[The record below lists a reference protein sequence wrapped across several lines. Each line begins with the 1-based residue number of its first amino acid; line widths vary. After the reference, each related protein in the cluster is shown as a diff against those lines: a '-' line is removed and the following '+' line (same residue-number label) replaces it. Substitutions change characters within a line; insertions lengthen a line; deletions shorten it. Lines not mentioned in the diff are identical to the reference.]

1 VRLEGGDKLMADEKR
16 TTAPAPADP
25 KLEQFLRY
33 LQGERDASVHT
44 LRNYRLDILQFAAQT
59 WGAEAQ
65 PPFAWRETDRYA
77 ARRFLAG
84 FQRDGKKAT
93 TTNRKLSSLRS
104 FYRFLLR
111 EGLTDVNPFTG
122 VPSPKLPK
130 RLPQVLGIVD
140 VGRLLDA
147 PHKAEPAAGAADHPR
162 LKAFDDYARQRDAA
176 ILELLYST
184 GMRVSE
190 LTGLAVDRVDYLSGV
205 VKVRGKGKKERLC
218 PMGNPAAR
226 ALKTALAARE
236 TWLLALGRRGGS
248 ALFLNKHGGSLTVR
262 SIERMLKKYALL
274 VGLSPHLSPHALR
287 HSFATH
293 LLDAGADL
301 RSVQELLGHASL
313 STTQI
318 YTHVSIERLKAVYDL
333 AHPRA

>member
-1 VRLEGGDKLMADEKR
+1 MTTAVSDPRLEH
-16 TTAPAPADP
+16 
-25 KLEQFLRY
+25 FLRY
-33 LQGERDASVHT
+33 LNGERNASVHT
-44 LRNYRLDILQFAAQT
+44 LKNYRMDILQFATQR
-59 WGAEAQ
+59 WGVEAQ
-65 PPFAWRETDRYA
+65 PPFAWREADRYA

-104 FYRFLLR
+104 FYRFLIR
-111 EGLTDVNPFTG
+111 EGHADINPFSG
-122 VPSPKLPK
+122 VQSPKLPK
-130 RLPQVLGIVD
+130 RLPKILSVVD
-140 VGRLLDA
+140 AGRLLDA
-147 PHKAEPAAGAADHPR
+147 PRKAEPAPGAKKNPR
-162 LKAFDDYARQRDAA
+162 LNAFDAYARQRDAA

-190 LTGLAVDRVDYLSGV
+190 LTGLAADRIDFLSGV
-205 VKVRGKGKKERLC
+205 IKVRGKGKKERLC

-226 ALKTALAARE
+226 ALKAALTARDG
-236 TWLLALGRRGGS
+236 WLLALGKRTIP
-248 ALFLNKHGGSLTVR
+248 ALFLNKNGGGLTTR
-262 SIERMLKKYALL
+262 SVERMLKKYAML
-274 VGLSPHLSPHALR
+274 VGLPPNLSPHTLR

-318 YTHVSIERLKAVYDL
+318 YTHVSIERLKAVYDA

>member
-1 VRLEGGDKLMADEKR
+1 MPAVI
-16 TTAPAPADP
+16 TANRNPAADP
-25 KLEQFLRY
+25 QLDHFLRY
-33 LQGERDASVHT
+33 LSGERDASVHT
-44 LRNYRLDILQFAAQT
+44 LKNYRMDILQFAAQK
-59 WGAEAQ
+59 WGAAAQ
-65 PPFAWRETDRYA
+65 PPFAWREADRYA

-104 FYRFLLR
+104 FYRFLIR
-111 EGLTDVNPFTG
+111 EGQADINPFSG

-130 RLPQVLGIVD
+130 RLPKVLSVVD
-140 VGRLLDA
+140 AGRLLDA
-147 PHKAEPAAGAADHPR
+147 PRKAEPPPGVEKNPR
-162 LKAFDDYARQRDAA
+162 LKAFADYARQRDAA
-176 ILELLYST
+176 MLELLYST

-190 LTGLAVDRVDYLSGV
+190 LTGLSADRVDYLSGV
-205 VKVRGKGKKERLC
+205 IKVRGKGKKERLC

-226 ALKTALAARE
+226 ALKAALAARDV
-236 TWLLALGRRGGS
+236 WLLALGRRGTA
-248 ALFLNKHGGSLTVR
+248 ALFINKNGGGLTTR
-262 SIERMLKKYALL
+262 SVERMLKKYAQL
-274 VGLSPHLSPHALR
+274 VGLPPNLSPHALR

-318 YTHVSIERLKAVYDL
+318 YTHVSIERLKAVYDA

>member
-1 VRLEGGDKLMADEKR
+1 MSDAKPDQP
-16 TTAPAPADP
+16 PARGANAGTDP
-25 KLEQFLRY
+25 RLEQFLRY
-33 LQGERDASVHT
+33 LRGERDASVHT
-44 LRNYRLDILQFAAQT
+44 LRNYRMDILQFATLT
-59 WGAEAQ
+59 WGADAR
-65 PPFAWRETDRYA
+65 PPFAWRETDRYT

-104 FYRFLLR
+104 FYRFLMR
-111 EGLTDVNPFTG
+111 EGLSDVNPFTG

-130 RLPQVLGIVD
+130 RLPHVLGVVD

-147 PHKAEPAAGAADHPR
+147 PRKAEPPPGAAEHPR
-162 LKAFDDYARQRDAA
+162 ARAFAEYARQRDAA

-190 LTGLAVDRVDYLSGV
+190 LTGLVADRIDYLSGV
-205 VKVRGKGKKERLC
+205 IKVRGKGKKERLC

-226 ALKTALAARE
+226 ALKAALAARAD
-236 TWLLALGRRGGS
+236 WLLALGQRGGS
-248 ALFLNKHGGSLTVR
+248 PLFLNKHGGSLTVR
-262 SIERMLKKYALL
+262 SIERMLKKYAVL
-274 VGLSPHLSPHALR
+274 VGLSADLSPHSLR

>member
-1 VRLEGGDKLMADEKR
+1 MTTPASDPCLEH
-16 TTAPAPADP
+16 
-25 KLEQFLRY
+25 FLRY
-33 LQGERDASVHT
+33 LRGERNASEHT
-44 LRNYRLDILQFAAQT
+44 LKNYRMDILQFAAQR
-59 WGAEAQ
+59 WGANP
-65 PPFAWRETDRYA
+65 PPFPWREADRYA

-84 FQRDGKKAT
+84 FQRDGRKAT
-93 TTNRKLSSLRS
+93 TTGRKLSSLRS

-111 EGLTDVNPFTG
+111 EGHTDLNPFTG
-122 VPSPKLPK
+122 VQSPKLPK
-130 RLPQVLGIVD
+130 RLPKVLSVVD

-147 PHKAEPAAGAADHPR
+147 PRKAEPSPGAEKNPR
-162 LKAFDDYARQRDAA
+162 TKAFDNYARSRDAA

-190 LTGLAVDRVDYLSGV
+190 LTGLTADRIDYLSGV

-226 ALKTALAARE
+226 ALKAALTARE
-236 TWLLALGRRGGS
+236 GWLLTLGKRGTT
-248 ALFLNKHGGSLTVR
+248 ALFLNKYGGGLTVR
-262 SIERMLKKYALL
+262 SVERMLKKYAAL
-274 VGLSPHLSPHALR
+274 VGLSPNLSPHALR

-318 YTHVSIERLKAVYDL
+318 YTHVSIERLKQVYEQ

>member
-1 VRLEGGDKLMADEKR
+1 MSTD
-16 TTAPAPADP
+16 APAGTPAADP
-25 KLEQFLRY
+25 QVEHFLRY
-33 LQGERDASVHT
+33 LQGERNASAHT
-44 LRNYRLDILQFAAQT
+44 LRNYRMDLLQFAAGQ
-59 WGAEAQ
+59 WGADAQ
-65 PPFAWRETDRYA
+65 PPFRWREADRYA
-77 ARRFLAG
+77 ARRFLAS
-84 FQRDGKKAT
+84 FQRAGKKAT

-104 FYRFLLR
+104 FYRFLIR
-111 EGLTDVNPFTG
+111 EGHTDVNPFTS
-122 VPSPKLPK
+122 VQSPKLPK
-130 RLPQVLGIVD
+130 RLPKILSVVD

-147 PHKAEPAAGAADHPR
+147 PRKAEPAPGVAESPK
-162 LKAFDDYARQRDAA
+162 LKAFDDYARQRDTA

-190 LTGLAVDRVDYLSGV
+190 LTGLTPDRIDYLSGV
-205 VKVRGKGKKERLC
+205 LKVRGKGKKERLC

-226 ALKTALAARE
+226 ALKAALAARE
-236 TWLLALGRRGGS
+236 LWLAVLGRRGGS
-248 ALFLNKHGGSLTVR
+248 ALFLNCDGGPLTVR
-262 SIERMLKKYALL
+262 SIERMLKKYAVL
-274 VGLSPHLSPHALR
+274 VGLSPQLSPHALR

-318 YTHVSIERLKAVYDL
+318 YTHVSIERLKAVYDQ

>member
-1 VRLEGGDKLMADEKR
+1 MTTPASDPRLEH
-16 TTAPAPADP
+16 
-25 KLEQFLRY
+25 FLRY
-33 LQGERDASVHT
+33 LSGERDASEHT
-44 LRNYRLDILQFAAQT
+44 LKSYRMDILQFAAQR
-59 WGAEAQ
+59 WGNDGQ
-65 PPFAWRETDRYA
+65 RPFAWREADRYA

-84 FQRDGKKAT
+84 FQKDGKKAT

-104 FYRFLLR
+104 FYRFLIR
-111 EGLTDVNPFTG
+111 EGHADINPFSG
-122 VPSPKLPK
+122 VQSPKLPK
-130 RLPQVLGIVD
+130 RLPKVLSIVD

-147 PHKAEPAAGAADHPR
+147 PRKTEPPPGADKNPR
-162 LKAFDDYARQRDAA
+162 VQAFDNYARHRDAA

-190 LTGLAVDRVDYLSGV
+190 LTSLTADRIDYLSGV

-226 ALKTALAARE
+226 ALKMALEARE
-236 TWLLALGRRGGS
+236 GWLLAIGRRGGS
-248 ALFLNKHGGSLTVR
+248 ALFLNKHGGGLTTRSL
-262 SIERMLKKYALL
+262 ERMLKKYAAL
-274 VGLSPHLSPHALR
+274 VGLSPNLSPHALR

-318 YTHVSIERLKAVYDL
+318 YTHVSIERLKQVYEQ

>member
-1 VRLEGGDKLMADEKR
+1 MPDIKP
-16 TTAPAPADP
+16 TANPPPAADP
-25 KLEQFLRY
+25 RLEQFLRY
-33 LQGERDASVHT
+33 LRGERDASEHT
-44 LRNYRLDILQFAAQT
+44 LRNYRMDILQFAAQT
-59 WGAEAQ
+59 WGADAQ
-65 PPFAWRETDRYA
+65 PPFAWRETDRYS

-93 TTNRKLSSLRS
+93 TTGRKLSSLRS
-104 FYRFLLR
+104 FYRFLMR
-111 EGLTDVNPFTG
+111 EGFTDVNPFTG
-122 VPSPKLPK
+122 VQSPKLPK
-130 RLPQVLGIVD
+130 RLPNVLSIVD

-147 PHKAEPAAGAADHPR
+147 PRKAEPAPGAADHPR
-162 LKAFDDYARQRDAA
+162 VRAFDDYAKQRDAA

-190 LTGLAVDRVDYLSGV
+190 LTGLVLDRIDYLSGV
-205 VKVRGKGKKERLC
+205 IKVRGKGKKERLC

-226 ALKTALAARE
+226 ALKAALAARE
-236 TWLLALGRRGGS
+236 IWLLVLGQRGGS
-248 ALFLNKHGGSLTVR
+248 GLFLNRDGGPLTVR
-262 SIERMLKKYALL
+262 SIERMLKKYAAM
-274 VGLSPHLSPHALR
+274 VGLSASLSPHALR

>member
-1 VRLEGGDKLMADEKR
+1 MATPENK
-16 TTAPAPADP
+16 PAPAADP
-25 KLEQFLRY
+25 RLEQFLRY

-44 LRNYRLDILQFAAQT
+44 LRNYRMDILQFAAQS
-59 WGAEAQ
+59 WGDEAQ
-65 PPFAWRETDRYA
+65 PPFRWREADRYS

-84 FQRDGKKAT
+84 FQREGKKAT

-104 FYRFLLR
+104 FYRFLMR
-111 EGLTDVNPFTG
+111 EGFSDVNPFTA
-122 VPSPKLPK
+122 VQSPKLPK
-130 RLPQVLGIVD
+130 RLPQVLGVVD

-147 PHKAEPAAGAADHPR
+147 PHKAEPLPGVAEHPR
-162 LKAFDDYARQRDAA
+162 AKAFDDYARLRDAA
-176 ILELLYST
+176 MLELLYST

-190 LTGLAVDRVDYLSGV
+190 LTGLAADRIDYLSGV
-205 VKVRGKGKKERLC
+205 IKVRGKGKKERLC

-226 ALKTALAARE
+226 ALKAALAARE
-236 TWLLALGRRGGS
+236 GWLITLGKRTGS
-248 ALFLNKHGGSLTVR
+248 ALFLNKHGGSLSVR
-262 SIERMLKKYALL
+262 SVERMVKKYAQL
-274 VGLSPHLSPHALR
+274 VGLSPNLSPHALR

-318 YTHVSIERLKAVYDL
+318 YTHVTVERLKKVYEE

>member
-1 VRLEGGDKLMADEKR
+1 MPTPPPSASDPLLEH
-16 TTAPAPADP
+16 
-25 KLEQFLRY
+25 FLRY
-33 LQGERDASVHT
+33 LQGERDASPHT
-44 LRNYRLDILQFAAQT
+44 LRNYRLDLLQFAAGQ
-59 WGAEAQ
+59 WGADAP
-65 PPFAWRETDRYA
+65 PPFRWREADRYA
-77 ARRFLAG
+77 ARRFLAS
-84 FQRDGKKAT
+84 FQRAGQKAT

-104 FYRFLLR
+104 FYRFLIR
-111 EGLTDVNPFTG
+111 EGHTDLNPFRA
-122 VPSPKLPK
+122 VQSPKLPK
-130 RLPQVLGIVD
+130 RLPQVLSVVD

-147 PHKAEPAAGAADHPR
+147 PRKAGPAPGVAESPKW
-162 LKAFDDYARQRDAA
+162 KAFDDYARHRDTA

-190 LTGLAVDRVDYLSGV
+190 LTGLTADRLDYLSGV
-205 VKVRGKGKKERLC
+205 IKVRGKGKKERLC

-226 ALKTALAARE
+226 ALKAALAARE
-236 TWLLALGRRGGS
+236 LWLLVLGQRGGS
-248 ALFLNKHGGSLTVR
+248 ALFLNCDGGPLTVR
-262 SIERMLKKYALL
+262 SIERMLKKYAVL
-274 VGLSPHLSPHALR
+274 VGLSPRLSPHTLR

-318 YTHVSIERLKAVYDL
+318 YTHVSIERLKAVYDQ